1 MRVAIIGAG
10 PAGLSLARYLVDH
23 GFSKEVQV
31 FEAQRDLAIKPCGWG
46 LPDISRDSEISDITK
61 IALKHVLWEY
71 SGYRVYID
79 GELLF
84 ENKSRRVLGYIINKR
99 DFLRSLSEGVELK
112 LNTTARYLGEGK
124 VLIRNREVVKYD
136 IVVNAGGFYSQKISI
151 EKIPAIQYYIEG
163 KFSEPEIP
171 ELYFNSRL
179 VGYAWFFPEN
189 SRRARLG
196 IGGYASVNDLENMLR
211 EVIILR
217 EELRRASI
225 IKREGAL
232 VTVGG
237 VVEEL
242 AKEKDPYHIGEALGA
257 VMPATGEGIRPSIY
271 TALALYR
278 SIRYGTDYLDE
289 LRKIYLYKAIE
300 LQRKIL
306 ELEIITNPSDRKR
319 FLMKTPEEL
328 LIKISLGY
336 VSKTDLLKLSIRPE
350 TLRLLL
356 NLL

>member
-1 MRVAIIGAG
+1 MKIAIIGAG

-23 GFSKEVQV
+23 GFEKEVQV
-31 FEAQRDLAIKPCGWG
+31 FEAQKDLAIKPCGWG
-46 LPDISRDSEISDITK
+46 LPDISRDNEIADIMK

-71 SGYRVYID
+71 SGYRVFLD

-84 ENKSRRVLGYIINKR
+84 ENKSRRVLGYIIDKR
-99 DFLRSLSEGVELK
+99 EFLKSLSEGVELE
-112 LNTTARYLGEGK
+112 LNSAAKYLERGK
-124 VLIRNREVVKYD
+124 VLIRNKEVAKYD
-136 IVVNAGGFYSQKISI
+136 IVVNAGGFYSQKTSI
-151 EKIPAIQYYIEG
+151 EKIPAIQYHIEN

-171 ELYFNSRL
+171 ELYFNSHL
-179 VGYAWFFPEN
+179 VGYAWFFPE
-189 SRRARLG
+189 SGKRARIG
-196 IGGYASVNDLENMLR
+196 IGGYASLKDLENILR
-211 EVIILR
+211 EIILSR
-217 EELRRASI
+217 EELRKASL
-225 IKREGAL
+225 IKREGAM

-237 VVEEL
+237 IVEKL
-242 AKEKDPYHIGEALGA
+242 AKERDPYHIGEALGA

-278 SIRYGTDYLDE
+278 SIRYGIDYFNE
-289 LRKIYLYKAIE
+289 LRKIYLYRAIM

-306 ELEIITNPSDRKR
+306 DLEIITSPSDRKR
-319 FLMKTPEEL
+319 FLMKTPEDL

-350 TLRLLL
+350 TLKLLL